1 MYCIYILKNSKNQT
15 YIGHT
20 QNLNDRLK
28 RHNSNR
34 ERYTKNKGPFEIIH
48 KEVYNT
54 RAEAMKREKELK
66 SGAGRDWIKNSILK

>member
-66 SGAGRDWIKNSILK
+66 SGAGREWIKNSILK